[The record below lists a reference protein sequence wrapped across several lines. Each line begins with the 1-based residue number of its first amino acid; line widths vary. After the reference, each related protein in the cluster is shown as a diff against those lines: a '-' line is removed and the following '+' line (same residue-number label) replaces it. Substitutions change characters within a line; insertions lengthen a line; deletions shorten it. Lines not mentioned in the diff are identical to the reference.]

1 MGSEIVKMIAL
12 IFHEGITM
20 NALTVNFKSVIEMT
34 DEQFFELCQNNRD
47 LRFERNANGDL
58 IIMPPTGGETGN
70 RNGRVNQQLFN
81 WTDVDGTGI
90 AFDSSTCFKLPNG
103 ADRSPDASWIKL
115 ERWDALSDEEK
126 QKFPPICPDF
136 VIELL
141 SPSDSLKTTQE
152 KMKEYIDNGVRLGI
166 LINRKSRQVE
176 IYRPGQEVEVL
187 DSPATVSGE
196 DVLKGF
202 VLNLGMIW

>member
-1 MGSEIVKMIAL
+1 
-12 IFHEGITM
+12 M
-20 NALTVNFKSVIEMT
+20 NALTVKLKSVIEMT
-34 DEQFFELCQNNRD
+34 DEQFFQLCQNNRE
-47 LRFERNANGDL
+47 LRFERNANGEL

-70 RNGRVNQQLFN
+70 RNGRLNQQLFN
-81 WTDVDGTGI
+81 WTDADGTGI

-115 ERWDALSDEEK
+115 ERWDALTDEEK

-136 VIELL
+136 IIELL

-176 IYRPGQEVEVL
+176 IYRPGKEVEVL
-187 DSPATVSGE
+187 NSPATVSGE